1 MITDCTTP
9 RLPARDPQGH
19 KGTFGTVVII
29 GGSLGGRSEAPR
41 MMLGGPC
48 LTARAALRAGC
59 GLVVLAVPAPLAPHA
74 IELVPEATV
83 IPLPVDATGALQPSA
98 VAAALDASTKGAN
111 AFVIGPGLGLGI
123 EAEQVLLRLLANTEV
138 PVIIDADAITLF
150 AQAHD
155 AARDLRTSAVFTP
168 HPGEAQRLA
177 QGLELEIEPG
187 FIEGNRDARR
197 ALTTRLAQR
206 LGAVICMK
214 GAGTLICDGLHM
226 WSTTRGNAALA
237 TAGSGDILAGIIASF
252 AAQFCTRNAA
262 AARASEHSQP
272 LTLGEATALAVEV
285 HARAAEA
292 WANNHGTAGLL
303 AHELADGV
311 PNILHDL
318 RG

>member
-9 RLPARDPQGH
+9 SLPARDPQGH

-83 IPLPVDATGALQPSA
+83 IPLPVNASGMLQPSA

-123 EAEQVLLRLLANTEV
+123 AAEQVLLRLLANTEV

-168 HPGEAQRLA
+168 SPSVGGVAASGSRSAASRLSTA
-177 QGLELEIEPG
+177 AMASVLKAAMPPSPKASVLAAPI
-187 FIEGNRDARR
+187 AV
-197 ALTTRLAQR
+197 TR
-206 LGAVICMK
+206 
-214 GAGTLICDGLHM
+214 
-226 WSTTRGNAALA
+226 S
-237 TAGSGDILAGIIASF
+237 S
-252 AAQFCTRNAA
+252 
-262 AARASEHSQP
+262 
-272 LTLGEATALAVEV
+272 
-285 HARAAEA
+285 
-292 WANNHGTAGLL
+292 
-303 AHELADGV
+303 
-311 PNILHDL
+311 
-318 RG
+318 